1 MPVCKSGIDHKNKKQ
16 SEKLKVSFSV
26 PSSKGK
32 PALHNCLTAL
42 AADLVTRHVNSNTC
56 FGKIRLQKKS
66 DLSDSP
72 PGQ

>member
-16 SEKLKVSFSV
+16 SEKLKVSLST

-32 PALHNCLTAL
+32 PTLHNRLTAH
-42 AADLVTRHVNSNTC
+42 APDLVTRHTNSNTC
-56 FGKIRLQKKS
+56 FGKIRLQKIS

-72 PGQ
+72 PGH